1 MLLHNYSDT
10 YKHAKATITVPN
22 TAAQSA
28 AVNNTD
34 KKVIFKN
41 YSPFTNCL
49 SKIYNRE
56 VDDDQDIDIVFPI
69 YNLKEYGD
77 AAAKTS
83 ASLSQ
88 YYRDEPALDNKNNF
102 IGFHANDNI
111 LPKVKQQITGETRN
125 GGTKILK

>member
-34 KKVIFKN
+34 KKVIFIN
-41 YSPFTNCL
+41 YFPFTNCL
-49 SKIYNRE
+49 SKIYIRE

-69 YNLKEYGD
+69 YNLKEFGNAD
-77 AAAKTS
+77 AKT

-88 YYRDEPALDNKNNF
+88 YYRDERALDNKNNLLIF
-102 IGFHANDNI
+102 MLMTI
-111 LPKVKQQITGETRN
+111 LYPKLNSK
-125 GGTKILK
+125 

>member
-1 MLLHNYSDT
+1 MFLHSYSDT

-34 KKVIFKN
+34 KKVIFIN

-56 VDDDQDIDIVFPI
+56 GDDDQDIDIVFPF

-77 AAAKTS
+77 ADAKTS
-83 ASLSQ
+83 SSLSQ

-102 IGFHANDNI
+102 IDFHANDNI
-111 LPKVKQQITGETRN
+111 LPKVKQQITGETRH